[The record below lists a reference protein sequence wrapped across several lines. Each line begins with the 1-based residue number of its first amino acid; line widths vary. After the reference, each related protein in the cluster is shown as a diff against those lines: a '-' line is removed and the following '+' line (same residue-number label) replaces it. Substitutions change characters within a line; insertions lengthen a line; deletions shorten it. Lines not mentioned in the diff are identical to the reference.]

1 MVKMACLEPWQPTS
15 NTLTVGPF
23 PLNAF
28 VKLDISNSGAGSR
41 NGKTLSS
48 SKISPQSIHFVKG
61 TTSCTIQTDFVPG
74 LWDECNEFDSRFMWP
89 VRVCATS
96 IEDKS
101 GANGEIFHVQLLTER
116 STEGDPPPS
125 PAVDQRDDFDLR
137 LMWTLAGVWA
147 TRVHT
152 AMI

>member
-1 MVKMACLEPWQPTS
+1 MVKTACLEPWQPTS

-23 PLNAF
+23 PLNALA
-28 VKLDISNSGAGSR
+28 KLDIISNSGAGSR
-41 NGKTLSS
+41 NGKTLSP
-48 SKISPQSIHFVKG
+48 SKICSLF
-61 TTSCTIQTDFVPG
+61 CTIQTDFVPA
-74 LWDECNEFDSRFMWP
+74 LWDQCNEFDSRFMWS
-89 VRVCATS
+89 VRVCGTS

-116 STEGDPPPS
+116 STEGDPPPLPS
-125 PAVDQRDDFDLR
+125 PVDQHDDFDSR

-152 AMI
+152 AKI